1 MPSIEQNKEAWNKE
15 KKWTTQGEEWSEA
28 WGGSLY
34 QWMGGIYPRIHRFIP
49 CEAIVEIASGYGRW
63 TQYLL
68 RYSKRLLGFD
78 LTERCIESCRER
90 FSRFEHCSFR
100 VNDGLSL
107 PSVEDATIDFVFSL
121 DSLVHCEMD
130 VIKAYLAETSRILKP
145 EGTAFIHHS
154 NLKAFPRHTDDA
166 KNKVTH
172 WRAPSV
178 SAEEVA
184 LVATRCGL
192 VTTRQ
197 ECVNWGGKM
206 TIDCFSTFFKSG
218 SVRAERLVRINNPN
232 FMQEAELIKR
242 RAQLYP

>member
-1 MPSIEQNKEAWNKE
+1 
-15 KKWTTQGEEWSEA
+15 
-28 WGGSLY
+28 
-34 QWMGGIYPRIHRFIP
+34 
-49 CEAIVEIASGYGRW
+49 
-63 TQYLL
+63 
-68 RYSKRLLGFD
+68 
-78 LTERCIESCRER
+78 
-90 FSRFEHCSFR
+90 
-100 VNDGLSL
+100 
-107 PSVEDATIDFVFSL
+107 
-121 DSLVHCEMD
+121 MD
-130 VIKAYLAETSRILKP
+130 VIKAYLAEASRILKP

-192 VTTRQ
+192 VITRQ